1 MLWIKVFR
9 SVSDEKVSLEPLYP
23 LKSLNTIYISKLGS
37 FQENCKRILE
47 ITNLWPEAKAQTAR
61 NFDFNAAYKEFATWL
76 IGLLSSKEAENTGFI
91 SDRVLYFDI
100 GDGDIMAYSCPEWSE
115 DDADW
120 STDIGFQ
127 TSMDDS
133 SIVRTMQSLTTIDN
147 KLRESDIF
155 ACLVLIVFSHHFGSD
170 NFANASKYSLNSTR
184 DRVYFSLEYI
194 PAASL
199 PLAC

>member
-1 MLWIKVFR
+1 MNDN
-9 SVSDEKVSLEPLYP
+9 DENNILEF
-23 LKSLNTIYISKLGS
+23 SNDLGS
-37 FQENCKRILE
+37 FQENCERILE

-61 NFDFNAAYKEFATWL
+61 NFDFNAAYKEFTTWL
-76 IGLLSSKEAENTGFI
+76 IELFSSKEAENSGFI

-100 GDGDIMAYSCPEWSE
+100 GNGDIMAYSCPEWSE

-120 STDIGFQ
+120 STDIGSQ
-127 TSMDDS
+127 ASMDDS

-170 NFANASKYSLNSTR
+170 NFADASKYFLNSTR
-184 DRVYFSLEYI
+184 DHVYFSI
-194 PAASL
+194 GVHSSSL
-199 PLAC
+199 FTIGLLNKDGYETMDVSH